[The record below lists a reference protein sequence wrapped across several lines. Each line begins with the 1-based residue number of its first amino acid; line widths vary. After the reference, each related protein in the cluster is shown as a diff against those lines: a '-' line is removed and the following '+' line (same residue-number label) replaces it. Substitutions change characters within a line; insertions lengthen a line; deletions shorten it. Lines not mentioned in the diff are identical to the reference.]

1 MASKRQRKK
10 QQAKK
15 NIELLSSVGIT
26 NKKEIK
32 QLKNKPKAVQSVYKK
47 EHRKQV
53 ANERSSVIK
62 SFGYKVSDH
71 SSKRYWGSARWDAWV
86 QEQHRIKKKEETKKK
101 NDDDLYLLM
110 FWRDKT
116 AEGFADTE
124 LIERYKY
131 QYQYMNNEQLLERIN
146 KYLRTIKP
154 QGAEIG
160 TSLCVLVKGNQRK
173 QYINFMSHMS
183 ETVNTMSDANDW
195 IVVYE
200 GKAMRY
206 HPLLLAVH
214 AMVRLMYDT
223 NERSDFIGNLIDKF
237 LPRINKKMALRLAK
251 DLNWRG
257 F

>member
-15 NIELLSSVGIT
+15 NTELLYSVGIK
-26 NKKEIK
+26 NKKEINR
-32 QLKNKPKAVQSVYKK
+32 LKNKPKAVQSVYKK

-71 SSKRYWGSARWDAWV
+71 SSKRYWGEARWNEWV
-86 QEQHRIKKKEETKKK
+86 QQQHQIKKREKAKKR

-110 FWRDKT
+110 FWKDKT

-124 LIERYKY
+124 VIERYKH
-131 QYQYMNNEQLLERIN
+131 QYQYMDNEQLLDRIN

-183 ETVNTMSDANDW
+183 QASSAMADANDW
-195 IVVYE
+195 ILVYE
-200 GKAMRY
+200 GKAARY
-206 HPLLLAVH
+206 HPLLVAVH
-214 AMVRLMYDT
+214 AMVRLMYDSS
-223 NERSDFIGNLIDKF
+223 ERADFITTLIDKM